1 MTLDKYKIKALEN
14 VERGVVWDEDH
25 GEYFDLKSD
34 GARALAVFSL
44 EADGL
49 IKRGPKEN
57 MGKLSIYRFSLTDA
71 GKKALEE
78 VRK

>member
-25 GEYFDLKSD
+25 GEYFELKSD
-34 GARALAVFSL
+34 GARARDVFTL
-44 EADGL
+44 EVEGL
-49 IKRGPKEN
+49 IKRGAEEKL
-57 MGKLSIYRFSLTDA
+57 GKRSIYRYSLTDA
-71 GKKALEE
+71 GRAVLEE